1 MSLKDAVRAAGV
13 IPSQTATRDDK
24 KRYAERLS
32 KALAEEIA
40 EGMRQAGFANTKP
53 FKGQPGEKEFYGGLG
68 SKKVDV
74 SYSDERHGLI
84 QAVSVKSICFSP
96 FGKNLKNRF
105 GDLCTEAITLHMRFP
120 YATVCMF
127 FAFPEAADGDRTE
140 RRTRSTFRRAM
151 KLLSTVAGRTGYT
164 DAGEKFENITLMLFK
179 PLRHAGAPMG
189 FKLFD
194 AVTEKTLTEKQYF
207 LRLREQ
213 HDLRNPHAS
222 ILDEEDEGS
231 E

>member
-1 MSLKDAVRAAGV
+1 MSLKDAIRAAGV
-13 IPSQTATRDDK
+13 IPVQTAPREIK
-24 KRYAERLS
+24 KAYAESLS

-40 EGMRQAGFANTKP
+40 AGMRDIGFTSTKP
-53 FKGQPGEKEFYGGLG
+53 FRGQPGEKEFYGGLG

-120 YATVCMF
+120 YASVCMF
-127 FAFPEAADGDRTE
+127 FAFPAAADGDRTE

-164 DAGEKFENITLMLFK
+164 DAGEKFENITLMLFS
-179 PLRHAGAPMG
+179 PLTRAGGPVG
-189 FKLFD
+189 LKLFD
-194 AVTEKTLTEKQYF
+194 AITEKTLTEKEYF
-207 LRLREQ
+207 LRLRDQ

-231 E
+231 

>member
-13 IPSQTATRDDK
+13 IPSQTASRDDK

-40 EGMRQAGFANTKP
+40 EGMRQVGFANTKP

-179 PLRHAGAPMG
+179 PLGQVGAPVG
-189 FKLFD
+189 FKLFE
-194 AVTEKTLTEKQYF
+194 AVTEKLLTEKQYF

>member
-1 MSLKDAVRAAGV
+1 MSMKDAVSAVGV
-13 IPSQTATRDDK
+13 IPAQSTSRNDK

-40 EGMRQAGFANTKP
+40 EGMRDIGFTNTKP
-53 FKGQPGEKEFYGGLG
+53 LRGKPGEKEFYGGLG

-84 QAVSVKSICFSP
+84 QAVSVKSICFAP

-120 YATVCMF
+120 YASVCMF
-127 FAFPEAADGDRTE
+127 FAFPEAADGDRT
-140 RRTRSTFRRAM
+140 RIRKRSTFRRAM
-151 KLLSTVAGRTGYT
+151 KLLSTVAGRSGYS

-179 PLRHAGAPMG
+179 PLTRVGGPASI
-189 FKLFD
+189 KLFD
-194 AVTEKTLTEKQYF
+194 AMSEARLTEKQYF
-207 LRLREQ
+207 LRLRDQ

-222 ILDEEDEGS
+222 IMDDEGGES

>member
-1 MSLKDAVRAAGV
+1 MSLQDAVRAVGL
-13 IPSQTATRDDK
+13 IPAQTASRDDK

-40 EGMRQAGFANTKP
+40 EGMRGIGFTNTKP
-53 FKGQPGEKEFYGGLG
+53 LRGKPGEKEFYGGLG

-84 QAVSVKSICFSP
+84 QAVSVKSICFAP

-120 YATVCMF
+120 YASVCMF
-127 FAFPEAADGDRTE
+127 FAFPEAADDDRTE
-140 RRTRSTFRRAM
+140 RRTRSTFRRAL
-151 KLLSTVAGRTGYT
+151 KLLSTVAGRSGYT
-164 DAGEKFENITLMLFK
+164 DAGEKFENITVMLFK
-179 PLRHAGAPMG
+179 PLTHKGGSTG

-194 AVTEKTLTEKQYF
+194 AVTEKQLSEKQYF
-207 LRLREQ
+207 LRLRDQ

-222 ILDEEDEGS
+222 IFDDEDERI

>member
-1 MSLKDAVRAAGV
+1 MSLIDAIRTAGP
-13 IPSQTATRDDK
+13 IPADTATRDTK
-24 KRYAERLS
+24 KAYAERLS

-40 EGMRQAGFANTKP
+40 AGMREVGFSQTKP
-53 FKGQPGEKEFYGGLG
+53 QRGQPGEKEFHGGLG

-84 QAVSVKSICFSP
+84 QAVSVKSICFPP

-120 YATVCMF
+120 YASVCMF
-127 FAFPEAADGDRTE
+127 FAFPVTADEDKTE

-151 KLLSTVAGRTGYT
+151 KLLSTVGGRNGYM

-179 PLRHAGAPMG
+179 PLVKAGDTGG

-194 AVTEKTLTEKQYF
+194 AMTEKGLTEKEYF
-207 LRLREQ
+207 IRLRDL
-213 HDLRNPHAS
+213 HDLRNPHAP
-222 ILDEEDEGS
+222 IVDDTDEAE
-231 E
+231 